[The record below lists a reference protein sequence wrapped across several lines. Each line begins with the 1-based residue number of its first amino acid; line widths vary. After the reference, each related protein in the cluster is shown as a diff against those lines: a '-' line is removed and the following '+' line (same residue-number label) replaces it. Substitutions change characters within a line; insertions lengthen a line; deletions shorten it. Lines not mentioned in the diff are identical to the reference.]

1 MTGKQPFA
9 SLLMISICQI
19 LEEVHR
25 PCRLLEQQHIQLAF
39 RKYLVHHMVC
49 IMFNTCETAA
59 ELDPVEQR
67 RFCTC
72 LHTYW
77 AKFTSRSW
85 VGHQGT
91 RSKFLAEAWDFPPP
105 RSIQTNYGTHSP
117 FYSVGTKSLLPWG
130 AKEAKAWSWPVSL
143 LPRLR
148 MFGFKPYWHAN
159 NNFSFTF
166 YTCSVIILNDSN
178 C

>member
-1 MTGKQPFA
+1 
-9 SLLMISICQI
+9 MISICQI

-49 IMFNTCETAA
+49 IIFNTCETAA

-72 LHTYW
+72 LHTYR